1 MNKQEYNERLEAI
14 RERLEAAAV
23 EVGELSNA
31 APYGFGS
38 RVSYVV
44 DRIKQ
49 AVEDIN
55 ACIEYPPFSW
65 RIDENKQ
72 EQAVTVWEDFT
83 GYGFRFPMGDR
94 LAAERLEI
102 LDPRGELSTAE
113 GLERLNTVQAEFVKY
128 ARANYPA
135 EFGRP

>member
-55 ACIEYPPFSW
+55 TCIEYPPYSW
-65 RIDENKQ
+65 RIDEKENT
-72 EQAVTVWEDFT
+72 VTIWEDFT
-83 GYGFRFPMGDR
+83 GYGFRFEKGDR
-94 LAAERLEI
+94 MAAYRLTDIIPRAAVTSVEAMQK
-102 LDPRGELSTAE
+102 LDEVR
-113 GLERLNTVQAEFVKY
+113 AEFLKY